1 MLIASSVPH
10 GMMPSQMG
18 PVPYLDADAIRAG
31 VPIADMLD
39 AVEAA
44 YRDVAT
50 GRDRSPI
57 RSRVELPNGDL
68 LLMPGV
74 RDGSS
79 GASVKLV
86 TVTPANAGR
95 GLPTIHALV
104 VWLDAETGRPLA
116 LIDGETLTAM
126 RTGAASGVATRLLAR
141 PDASTVALIGAGAQA
156 EWQLRAVLAA
166 RPIRRA
172 LVFARDAQ
180 RSSRPSRSGWPS
192 SPGIAVEAADTAEAA
207 VRESD
212 VICCATTSEEPVFE
226 ASWVSAGTHVN
237 GIGAYRLGMVEIP
250 PELFGLASVVAI
262 DSRAAAMAEAGD
274 VVAAIER
281 GLVAEDGLVE
291 IGSIGPDW
299 AATRPA
305 DAITVFKSVGL
316 AIQDVAAAELITDRL
331 LGQRD

>member
-1 MLIASSVPH
+1 
-10 GMMPSQMG
+10 MPEPMR

-31 VPIADMLD
+31 VSIADMLD

-50 GRDRSPI
+50 GHDRSPL

-74 RDGSS
+74 RDGAA

-86 TVTPANAGR
+86 TVTPSNASR

-104 VWLDAETGRPLA
+104 AWFDVETGRPVA
-116 LIDGETLTAM
+116 LIDGEMLTAM

-141 PDASTVALIGAGAQA
+141 TDAATLAVIGAGGQA

-172 LVFARDAQ
+172 LVYARD
-180 RSSRPSRSGWPS
+180 PSAR
-192 SPGIAVEAADTAEAA
+192 EAFAARMAELTDIEVQAAGSAEAA
-207 VRESD
+207 VREAD
-212 VICCATTSEEPVFE
+212 VICCATTSSEPVFD
-226 ASWVSAGTHVN
+226 AAWVAAGAHVN
-237 GIGAYRLGMVEIP
+237 GIGAYRLGMVELP
-250 PELFGLASVVAI
+250 PELFARAALVAV
-262 DSRAAAMAEAGD
+262 DARAAAGAEAGD

-291 IGSIGPDW
+291 IGSVEPDW
-299 AATRPA
+299 VAARPA
-305 DAITVFKSVGL
+305 DGITVFKSVGL
-316 AIQDVAAAELITDRL
+316 AVQDVAAAELIVDRL
-331 LGQRD
+331 LGGARPG

>member
-18 PVPYLDADAIRAG
+18 PVPYLDADAIRSG

-86 TVTPANAGR
+86 TVMPANAGR

-141 PDASTVALIGAGAQA
+141 QDASTVALIGAGAQA

-172 LVFARDAQ
+172 LVFARDESA
-180 RSSRPSRSGWPS
+180 RRAFAGRMAELT
-192 SPGIAVEAADTAEAA
+192 GIAIEAADTAEAA

-226 ASWVSAGTHVN
+226 TAWVSVGTHVN

-250 PELFGLASVVAI
+250 PELFGRASVVAV

-274 VVAAIER
+274 VVVAIER

-291 IGSIGPDW
+291 IGSIGKDW

-331 LGQRD
+331 LGRG

>member
-1 MLIASSVPH
+1 MRIASSVPH
-10 GMMPSQMG
+10 GIMPSQMD

-50 GRDRSPI
+50 GRDRSPV

-74 RDGSS
+74 REDSS

-86 TVTPANAGR
+86 TVIPANAGR

-141 PDASTVALIGAGAQA
+141 PDASTVALIGTGAQA
-156 EWQLRAVLAA
+156 EWQLRAVIAA
-166 RPIRRA
+166 RPVRRA
-172 LVFARDAQ
+172 LVFARDEAA
-180 RSSRPSRSGWPS
+180 RRAFAGRMAELT
-192 SPGIAVEAADTAEAA
+192 GIVVEAADTAEAA
-207 VRESD
+207 VREAD
-212 VICCATTSEEPVFE
+212 VICCATTSAEPVFE
-226 ASWVSAGTHVN
+226 ASWVAPGAHVN
-237 GIGAYRLGMVEIP
+237 GIGAYRLEMVELP
-250 PELFGLASVVAI
+250 PELFGRASVVAI

-274 VVAAIER
+274 VVAAIQR
-281 GLVAEDGLVE
+281 GLVSEDDLVE
-291 IGSIGPDW
+291 IGSIGADW

-305 DAITVFKSVGL
+305 DEITVFKSVGL
-316 AIQDVAAAELITDRL
+316 AIQDVAAAELIAHRL
-331 LGQRD
+331 LGQGA

>member
-1 MLIASSVPH
+1 MRIASSVPH

-18 PVPYLDADAIRAG
+18 TIPYLDADAIRAG

-39 AVEAA
+39 AVETA
-44 YRDVAT
+44 YRDVAA

-74 RDGSS
+74 RVDSA

-86 TVTPANAGR
+86 TVTPRNAER
-95 GLPTIHALV
+95 GLPTIHAMV
-104 VWLDAETGRPLA
+104 VWLDAETGQPLA
-116 LIDGETLTAM
+116 LIDGATLTAM

-172 LVFARDAQ
+172 LVFSREERGRRAFAARMAELTDV
-180 RSSRPSRSGWPS
+180 
-192 SPGIAVEAADTAEAA
+192 AVEAADTAEAA
-207 VRESD
+207 VREAD
-212 VICCATTSEEPVFE
+212 VICCATTSNEPVFE
-226 ASWVSAGTHVN
+226 AEWVAPGTHVN
-237 GIGAYRLGMVEIP
+237 GVGAYRLGMVEMP
-250 PELFGLASVVAI
+250 AELFGLASVVAI
-262 DSRAAAMAEAGD
+262 DSRAAALEEGGD

-281 GLVAEDGLVE
+281 GLMAEDGLIE
-291 IGSIGPDW
+291 IGSIGADW

-331 LGQRD
+331 LGERE

>member
-1 MLIASSVPH
+1 MLTASSVPH

-18 PVPYLDADAIRAG
+18 PVPYLDADAIRSG

-141 PDASTVALIGAGAQA
+141 QDASTVALIGAGAQA

-172 LVFARDAQ
+172 LVFARDESA
-180 RSSRPSRSGWPS
+180 RRAFAGRMADLT
-192 SPGIAVEAADTAEAA
+192 GIAVEAADTAEAA
-207 VRESD
+207 VRDSD
-212 VICCATTSEEPVFE
+212 VICCATTSVEPVIE
-226 ASWVSAGTHVN
+226 PSWVSAGTHVN

-250 PELFGLASVVAI
+250 PELFGLASVVAV

-291 IGSIGPDW
+291 IGSIGQDW

>member
-1 MLIASSVPH
+1 MRIASSVPH
-10 GMMPSQMG
+10 GIMPSQMD

-44 YRDVAT
+44 YRDVAA
-50 GRDRSPI
+50 GRDRSPV

-74 RDGSS
+74 REDSN

-86 TVTPANAGR
+86 TVIPANAGR

-141 PDASTVALIGAGAQA
+141 PDASTVALIGVGAQA
-156 EWQLRAVLAA
+156 EWQLRAVIAA
-166 RPIRRA
+166 RPVRRA
-172 LVFARDAQ
+172 LAFARDETA
-180 RSSRPSRSGWPS
+180 RRAFAARMAELT
-192 SPGIAVEAADTAEAA
+192 GIVVEAADTAEVA
-207 VRESD
+207 VREAD
-212 VICCATTSEEPVFE
+212 VICCATTSTEPVFE
-226 ASWVSAGTHVN
+226 ASWVAPGTHVN
-237 GIGAYRLGMVEIP
+237 GIGAYRLEMVELP
-250 PELFGLASVVAI
+250 PELFGRASVVAI

-274 VVAAIER
+274 VVAAIDR
-281 GLVAEDGLVE
+281 GLVSEDGLVE
-291 IGSIGPDW
+291 IGSIGADW

-316 AIQDVAAAELITDRL
+316 AIQDVAAAELIAHRL
-331 LGQRD
+331 LGQGD

>member
-44 YRDVAT
+44 YRDVAN

-74 RDGSS
+74 RRSSS

-172 LVFARDAQ
+172 LVFARDAT
-180 RSSRPSRSGWPS
+180 R
-192 SPGIAVEAADTAEAA
+192 
-207 VRESD
+207 
-212 VICCATTSEEPVFE
+212 
-226 ASWVSAGTHVN
+226 SAGLR
-237 GIGAYRLGMVEIP
+237 GAHGRAHRHRGRGGGHGRGRGSRVRRHLLRHDVGGA
-250 PELFGLASVVAI
+250 GLRGRMGLR
-262 DSRAAAMAEAGD
+262 RA
-274 VVAAIER
+274 R
-281 GLVAEDGLVE
+281 
-291 IGSIGPDW
+291 
-299 AATRPA
+299 T
-305 DAITVFKSVGL
+305 
-316 AIQDVAAAELITDRL
+316 
-331 LGQRD
+331 

>member
-1 MLIASSVPH
+1 MRT
-10 GMMPSQMG
+10 
-18 PVPYLDADAIRAG
+18 VPYLDADAIRAG

-44 YRDVAT
+44 FRDVAT
-50 GRDRSPI
+50 GRDRSPL

-74 RDGSS
+74 RDGGG

-86 TVTPANAGR
+86 TVTPSNATR

-141 PDASTVALIGAGAQA
+141 TDASTLAVIGAGGQA

-172 LVFARDAQ
+172 WVYARDAAT
-180 RSSRPSRSGWPS
+180 REAFAARMAEDSG
-192 SPGIAVEAADTAEAA
+192 IEVVAADSVQAA
-207 VRESD
+207 VREAD
-212 VICCATTSEEPVFE
+212 VICCATTSSEPVFD
-226 ASWVSAGTHVN
+226 AAWVAPGAHVN
-237 GIGAYRLGMVEIP
+237 GIGAYRLGMVELP
-250 PELFGLASVVAI
+250 PELFAHASLVAV
-262 DSRAAAMAEAGD
+262 DARAAAMAEAGD
-274 VVAAIER
+274 VVAAVER
-281 GLVAEDGLVE
+281 GLVAEEDLVE
-291 IGSIGPDW
+291 IGSVGPDW
-299 AATRPA
+299 SAGRPA

-331 LGQRD
+331 LA

>member
-74 RDGSS
+74 RADSS

-86 TVTPANAGR
+86 TVTPANTGR

-141 PDASTVALIGAGAQA
+141 PDAATVALIGAGAQA

-166 RPIRRA
+166 RPIHRA
-172 LVFARDAQ
+172 LVFARDAHA
-180 RSSRPSRSGWPS
+180 RGAFAERMTELT
-192 SPGIAVEAADTAEAA
+192 GIAVEAADTAEAA
-207 VRESD
+207 VSESD

-237 GIGAYRLGMVEIP
+237 GIGAYRLEMIEIP
-250 PELFGLASVVAI
+250 PELFMLASVVAV

-281 GLVAEDGLVE
+281 GLVTEDGLVE
-291 IGSIGPDW
+291 IGSIGSDW
-299 AATRPA
+299 AATRPTG
-305 DAITVFKSVGL
+305 AITIFKSVGL

>member
-1 MLIASSVPH
+1 MQIASSVPH

-18 PVPYLDADAIRAG
+18 PVPYLDAEAIRAG

-44 YRDVAT
+44 YRDVAN

-74 RDGSS
+74 RSES
-79 GASVKLV
+79 TGASVKLV

-141 PDASTVALIGAGAQA
+141 PDASTVGLIGAGAQA

-172 LVFARDAQ
+172 LVFARDAHARQ
-180 RSSRPSRSGWPS
+180 AFAERMAELT
-192 SPGIAVEAADTAEAA
+192 GIAVEAADTAEAA

-212 VICCATTSEEPVFE
+212 VICCATTSVEPVFE
-226 ASWVSAGTHVN
+226 AGWVSAGTHVN
-237 GIGAYRLGMVEIP
+237 GIGAYRLEMVEIP

-274 VVAAIER
+274 LVAAIER

-305 DAITVFKSVGL
+305 DAITLFKSVGL

-331 LGQRD
+331 LGQGD